1 MRKGKALSILYS
13 SIIPLCFSAT
23 VDANMKPITIHT
35 QKKLIEL
42 ADNYQKDWFDRF
54 PELGM
59 YFGRTDVAQNRFM
72 DHSLSALSAWQ
83 KKEDDFLAALKALD
97 EEALKNLPEYNTYQL
112 LKETLENNK
121 RARICKDELWNVNP
135 LWGWHN
141 IIAAIAEKQ
150 PVGTPEYRSLALQR
164 WRTFDTVVND
174 EMHNLKIGLTEGYT
188 APKPAVQRVLK
199 QLKIIINTP
208 VENSPYLEFA
218 KRDGDPTFKKQ
229 MLQIIETVINPSLKR
244 YAYFLEEEY
253 LPIAREEVGL
263 AALPYGAEC
272 YAAKIQKETT
282 LNLPAETIHEYGLSH
297 MHLLKK
303 EVATIGQ
310 REFGIQE
317 MKEVFYQA
325 KTSPQYLFHSEQD
338 ILDYNQAALARAKAK
353 VDAWFKQ
360 IPKADGTIKPY
371 PLHRAQTGAAGE
383 YHPPSD
389 DGKRPGIFYINTFE
403 PQKRSRIDQEAT
415 LFHELIPGHHFQ
427 FALSF
432 EDKSHHGL
440 DKYLWNAG
448 FGEGWAL
455 YTERLTD
462 EMGLYSDDISR
473 LGMLSNEALRTARL
487 VVDPGLHVMGW
498 SRQQAVDYL
507 KQHTAL
513 DENIIESEVD
523 RYIMTPGQATSYML
537 GKREIENL
545 RQLAKVSLGERFDI
559 REYHYQVLKNGA
571 VTLPM
576 LRAQIEAWLAAPI
589 T

>member
-1 MRKGKALSILYS
+1 MSKRKKSSLFYSI
-13 SIIPLCFSAT
+13 IIPLCFSVT
-23 VDANMKPITIHT
+23 VDANMKLTPVHT
-35 QKKLIEL
+35 KKKLIEI
-42 ADNYQKDWFDRF
+42 ADNYQKAWFEHF

-59 YFGRTDVAQNRFM
+59 YFGRTDVAQDRFM
-72 DHSLSALSAWQ
+72 DHSLAALSVWQ
-83 KKEDDFLAALKALD
+83 KKEDDFLTALKSLD
-97 EEALKNLPEYNTYQL
+97 QEALKNLPEHNTYQL

-121 RARICKDELWNVNP
+121 KARICRDELWNVNP

-141 IIAAIAEKQ
+141 IIAAVAEKQ
-150 PVGTPEYRSLALQR
+150 PVGTSEYRSMALKR
-164 WRTFDTVVND
+164 WRSFDTVVND
-174 EMHNLKIGLTEGYT
+174 EMHNLKMGIAEGYL

-199 QLKIIINTP
+199 QLKILINTP
-208 VENSPYLEFA
+208 IESSPYFEFA
-218 KRDGDPTFKKQ
+218 KRDGDPTFKTQ
-229 MLQIIETVINPSLKR
+229 VAQIIEKTINPSLKH
-244 YAYFLEEEY
+244 YAHYLETEY
-253 LPIAREEVGL
+253 LPLAREEVGV
-263 AALPYGAEC
+263 AALPHGAQC

-282 LNLPAETIHEYGLSH
+282 LNLSAKVIHEYGLSH
-297 MHLLKK
+297 MQRLQQ
-303 EVATIGQ
+303 EVAAIGQ

-317 MKEVFYQA
+317 MKDVFHQA

-338 ILDYNQAALARAKAK
+338 ILNYNQAALERAKKK

-360 IPKADGTIKPY
+360 IPKAEGTLKPY
-371 PLHRAQTGAAGE
+371 PLYRAQTGAAGE

-403 PQKRSRIDQEAT
+403 PQKRSRIDHEAT

-427 FALSF
+427 ISLSF
-432 EDKSHHGL
+432 EDKSHHSL

-462 EMGLYSDDISR
+462 EMGLYYDDISR

-487 VVDPGLHVMGW
+487 VVDPGIHVMGW
-498 SRQQAVDYL
+498 NRQQAVDYL
-507 KQHTAL
+507 KLHTAL

-523 RYIMTPGQATSYML
+523 RYIMMPGQATSYML
-537 GKREIENL
+537 GKREIETL
-545 RQLAKVSLGERFDI
+545 RQLAKESLGEHFDI

-576 LRAQIEAWLAAPI
+576 LRAQIQDWLK
-589 T
+589 TTST

>member
-1 MRKGKALSILYS
+1 
-13 SIIPLCFSAT
+13 
-23 VDANMKPITIHT
+23 MKPINIHT

-42 ADNYQKDWFDRF
+42 ADKYQKEWFDFF

-59 YFGRTDVAQNRFM
+59 YFGRTDIAQNRFM

-121 RARICKDELWNVNP
+121 RARVCKDELWNVNP

-141 IIAAIAEKQ
+141 IIAAIVEKQ
-150 PVGTPEYRSLALQR
+150 PVGTPEYRRLALQR

-174 EMHNLKIGLTEGYT
+174 EMHNLKIGITEGYT

-218 KRDGDPTFKKQ
+218 KRDGDPAFKKQ
-229 MLQIIETVINPSLKR
+229 MLQVIETVINPSLKR

-338 ILDYNQAALARAKAK
+338 ILNYNQAALARAKAK

-389 DGKRPGIFYINTFE
+389 DGQRPGIFYINTFE